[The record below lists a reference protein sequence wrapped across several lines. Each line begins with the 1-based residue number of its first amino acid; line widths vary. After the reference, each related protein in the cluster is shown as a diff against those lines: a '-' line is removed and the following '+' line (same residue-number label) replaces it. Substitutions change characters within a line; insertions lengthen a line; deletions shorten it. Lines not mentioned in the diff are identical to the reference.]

1 MVLKKRKW
9 YNIYNTTVKP
19 DRKCK
24 IIVMTD
30 MGYMFE
36 AVYENGE
43 YYTSVVRDNKVYF
56 ERYHNQES
64 IVKFM
69 IV

>member
-1 MVLKKRKW
+1 MALKKRKW
-9 YNIYNTTVKP
+9 YCTAVKP
-19 DRKCK
+19 DRKDK
-24 IIVMTD
+24 IIIMTD

-43 YYTSVVRDNKVYF
+43 YHTSAVRDNKVFF
-56 ERYHNQES
+56 ERYQNQES

>member
-1 MVLKKRKW
+1 MALKKRKW
-9 YNIYNTTVKP
+9 YSTTIKP
-19 DRKCK
+19 DRKDK

-30 MGYMFE
+30 MGHIFE

-43 YYTSVVRDNKVYF
+43 YHTSVVRDHKVYF
-56 ERYHNQES
+56 ERYHNQDS

-69 IV
+69 LA

>member
-1 MVLKKRKW
+1 MALKKRKW
-9 YNIYNTTVKP
+9 YNTTVKP
-19 DRKCK
+19 DRKDK

-43 YYTSVVRDNKVYF
+43 YHTSAVRDNKVFF
-56 ERYHNQES
+56 ERYQNQES

-69 IV
+69 LV

>member
-1 MVLKKRKW
+1 MALKKRKW
-9 YNIYNTTVKP
+9 YSTTIKP
-19 DRKCK
+19 DRKDK

-30 MGYMFE
+30 MGHIFE

-43 YYTSVVRDNKVYF
+43 YHTSVVRGNKVYF

-69 IV
+69 LV

>member
-1 MVLKKRKW
+1 MALKKRKW
-9 YNIYNTTVKP
+9 YNTTIKP
-19 DRKCK
+19 DRKHG
-24 IIVMTD
+24 IIIMTD

-43 YYTSVVRDNKVYF
+43 YHTSVVRDNKVYF
-56 ERYHNQES
+56 EKDNNQES

-69 IV
+69 LT

>member
-1 MVLKKRKW
+1 MALKKRKW
-9 YNIYNTTVKP
+9 YNTAIKP
-19 DRKCK
+19 DKKRG
-24 IIVMTD
+24 IIIMTD
-30 MGYMFE
+30 MGYLFE

-43 YYTSVVRDNKVYF
+43 YHTSVVRDGKVYF
-56 ERYHNQES
+56 EKCKNQES